1 MGALTLTIDDELVPD
16 STRSLEEVTEGSYL
30 SFDSFNYISVREIVS
45 ALLESFMKQT
55 DSVGLHGTEVELP
68 VSPNDCSVIR
78 GMLELLGL

>member
-1 MGALTLTIDDELVPD
+1 MGALTLTLDDEFVPD
-16 STRSLEEVTEGSYL
+16 PTRSLEEVMEGSYFR
-30 SFDSFNYISVREIVS
+30 FDSFNYVSVTKIVS
-45 ALLESFMKQT
+45 AFLEFFMKQT